1 MTEDEKENEYM
12 KNAIPG
18 CLTYL
23 ILVTILGAFAYNAT
37 KARMLRDT
45 HDLFKPI
52 PRISAYE
59 DSLVY
64 SIGDS
69 LLDARKARYDALRQD
84 YYFTFDKMHEL
95 CRSWPFIG
103 FFRTDF
109 DKAPVTPE
117 YAKQIGA
124 KNLVQ
129 YDRYLDRYERDS
141 LAPAYKNVYNKKVIP
156 MIRNGVRAK

>member
-1 MTEDEKENEYM
+1 MTEDEKETEHM

-23 ILVTILGAFAYNAT
+23 ICVTILGAFAYNAT
-37 KARMLRDT
+37 KASMLRDT
-45 HDLFKPI
+45 HAMFKPI

-69 LLDARKARYDALRQD
+69 LLDVRKARYDALCQD
-84 YYFTFDKMHEL
+84 YNFTFDKMHEL

-109 DKAPVTPE
+109 DKSPVTPE
-117 YAKQIGA
+117 YAKQIGV

-129 YDRYLDRYERDS
+129 YDRFLDRYERDS
-141 LAPAYKNVYNKKVIP
+141 LTQVYKNVYNHKVIP
-156 MIRNGVRAK
+156 MIRNGARSK